1 MADSGY
7 TDVYFT
13 KYDKLSFEW
22 KQKSQS
28 IENNN
33 TIIDWKLVLYSYDY
47 GAIESY
53 PLRSGAVY
61 INDGGNI
68 NHSVS
73 VGIGNNTK
81 ITLASGTKTISHNS
95 DGKKT
100 FSYSFYQSFDITFSG
115 VWIGTVSGS
124 GTGVLNDIPRQAT
137 ILTAPNF
144 TDESNP
150 TITYSNPAG
159 NSVSELKACI
169 SFSGMADNISYRPIP
184 KTGSSYTFNLTD
196 AERKALRD
204 ATSHVK
210 SISMTFYVTSVIGG
224 VTYYSTLKRT
234 LTIVDSPPTLSPVVE
249 DYGDGSYALT
259 NDRSVIIKGY
269 NYPKVKFNASANK
282 GASIKSKSIKCLGKN
297 YTATSDDTWDGYFS
311 NVESGTFVFSVTDTR
326 GLTTTKTITK
336 TLINY
341 FKPTI
346 TLDSIIK
353 IDSLTNTAGVDINVS
368 GKCYSGTFGNNEET
382 NTLIGYY
389 RFKTNDNSYGDWKNF
404 KISVSDNSYS
414 VFNKALSTSSDT
426 PEAFNIGDKITLQFA
441 LSDKVNS
448 NVYNT
453 ETGNPVSNAIYV
465 TKQIIIQPVFDW
477 SKNDFA
483 FHVPVTMP
491 KLYVKDISL
500 GGGELIGY
508 GCIYNSTPQEAIST
522 GTIKSWSDLNAASS
536 GSSNS
541 YELYVDETIMD
552 FDSGT
557 FRIFPKNIVGMVE
570 VEVFISGFSSSHC
583 YGLWWRDN
591 SNELPKGISMLGFS
605 SSNNLGA
612 ISYLPQNGYGTAS
625 HKYIYAIDRSK
636 VFSSDTSFYANPRFS
651 PYRYSDTE
659 DGTFTPNSG
668 GVKSHMI
675 VKIYSKRGIQ

>member
-1 MADSGY
+1 MAYNGH
-7 TDVYFT
+7 TDVYVTDFDT
-13 KYDKLSFEW
+13 LSFAW
-22 KQKSQS
+22 SQQSQS
-28 IENNN
+28 IENNST
-33 TIIDWKLVLYSYDY
+33 TIYWELVLYSYSH
-47 GAIESY
+47 GAIVSP
-53 PLRSGAVY
+53 PLKSGAVY

-68 NHSVS
+68 NHSAS
-73 VGIGNNTK
+73 VDIGNNTYK
-81 ITLASGTKTISHNS
+81 ILATGTKTITHNS

-169 SFSGMADNISYRPIP
+169 SFSGAADISYRPIP

-210 SISMTFYVTSVIGG
+210 SIDMTFYVTSVIGG
-224 VTYYSTLKRT
+224 KIYYSTLKRK
-234 LTIVDSPPTLSPVVE
+234 LTIVDSLPTLNPVVE
-249 DYGDGSYALT
+249 DYGSISYALT
-259 NDRSVIIKGY
+259 NDRNVIIKGC
-269 NYPKVKFNASANK
+269 NYPKATFNAVANK
-282 GASIKSKSIKCLGKN
+282 GASIASKSVTCLGKH
-297 YTATSDDTWDGYFS
+297 YTESPDGTCDGYFV

-326 GLTTTKTITK
+326 GLTTKKTVTK
-336 TLINY
+336 TLVNY

-346 TLDSIIK
+346 TLDSTII
-353 IDSLTNTAGVDINVS
+353 IDSSTNTAGVDIKVS
-368 GKCYSGTFGNNEET
+368 GKCYSGTFGNNGER

-389 RFKTNDNSYGDWKNF
+389 RFKTNDNSYCDWKKF
-404 KISVSDNSYS
+404 EISVLDNLYDVS
-414 VFNKALSTSSDT
+414 KTLSTSSDT

-441 LSDKVNS
+441 LSDRVNS
-448 NVYNT
+448 DVYNT
-453 ETGNPVSNAIYV
+453 ETGNLVSNAIYV

-536 GSSNS
+536 GPGNS

-557 FRIFPKNIVGMVE
+557 FRIFPKNIIGMVE

-591 SNELPKGISMLGFS
+591 SNELPKGVSMLGFS

-612 ISYLPQNGYGTAS
+612 LSYLPQNCYGTAS
-625 HKYIYAIDRSK
+625 HKYVYEIDRST
-636 VFSSDTSFYANPRFS
+636 VFSSDISFYANPRFS

-659 DGTFTPNSG
+659 DGTFVPNSG
-668 GVKSHMI
+668 GVKSYMI
-675 VKIYSKRGIQ
+675 VKIYSKRGV

>member
-1 MADSGY
+1 MAYEGH
-7 TDVYFT
+7 TDVYVT
-13 KYDKLSFEW
+13 DYDTLSFAW
-22 KQKSQS
+22 SQKSQS
-28 IENNN
+28 IENNST
-33 TIIDWKLVLYSYDY
+33 TIYWKLVLRSSSS
-47 GAIESY
+47 GAIYST
-53 PLRSGAVY
+53 PLKSGAVY

-73 VGIGNNTK
+73 VDIGNNTYK
-81 ITLASGTKTISHNS
+81 ILASGTKTITHNS

-169 SFSGMADNISYRPIP
+169 SFSGAADISYRPIP

-210 SISMTFYVTSVIGG
+210 SMDMTFYVTSVIGG

-234 LTIVDSPPTLSPVVE
+234 LTIVDSPPTLNPVVE
-249 DYGDGSYALT
+249 DYGSISYALT
-259 NDRSVIIKGY
+259 NDRNVIIKGC

-282 GASIKSKSIKCLGKN
+282 GASIKSKSVKCLGKN

-336 TLINY
+336 TLVNY

-346 TLDSIIK
+346 TLDSTISIY
-353 IDSLTNTAGVDINVS
+353 SSTNTAGVSIKAS

-389 RFKTNDNSYGDWKNF
+389 RFKTNDNSYGDWKEF
-404 KISVSDNSYS
+404 EILLSDNLYDVS
-414 VFNKALSTSSDT
+414 KTLSTSSDT

-441 LSDKVNS
+441 LSDKVNPD
-448 NVYNT
+448 VYNT

-591 SNELPKGISMLGFS
+591 SNALPKGVSMLGFN
-605 SSNNLGA
+605 SSNSLGA
-612 ISYLPQNGYGTAS
+612 MSYLPQNGYGTAS
-625 HKYIYAIDRSK
+625 HKYIYAIDRSN

-675 VKIYSKRGIQ
+675 VKIYSKRGV